1 MTGVKVM
8 RRHMKW
14 IVPAIVVT
22 TFSFLNVAFAGNPA
36 AGAKIFKKKCKTC
49 HRLSDGTKVG
59 PGLAGVTSRR
69 TNEWLHKWLTN
80 PKAMIKKGDPIAVKL
95 KKKYKKQMRT
105 YKLMQDE
112 ENRENIIAFLKQND
126 ENYEKQK

>member
-1 MTGVKVM
+1 M
-8 RRHMKW
+8 RQLTKW
-14 IVPAIVVT
+14 IMPTIVLT
-22 TFSFLNVAFAGNPA
+22 TLCFFNTAFAGNPA
-36 AGAKIFKKKCKTC
+36 EGKKIFLKKCKGC

-69 TNEWLHKWLTN
+69 TNEWLHEWLTN

-112 ENRENIIAFLKQND
+112 KNRENIIAFLKQND
-126 ENYEKQK
+126 KNYEKQK